1 MDALKDL
8 ISKER
13 PGSFFARFKKLH
25 AQWSKA
31 VRDFKVAATAWQSL
45 ADFTADA
52 PQSVQGSLNP
62 LKLEV
67 QKFRGLVEVGLKQQV
82 QSLIDQ
88 VPETE
93 LLKSLETEVV
103 ATAQALQGLP
113 RQFSEKLGDLKTG
126 LRQVIRQK
134 ELRALNRVLKA
145 NGKPVKAEPTPAAT
159 FGTTKARY
167 EAFNGQVSQEGAGF
181 FEGAGKVIHFGFW
194 VDISGDLEAGS
205 YDEDQHP
212 DHADA
217 IRELKEMKLIRSKLE
232 LR

>member
-1 MDALKDL
+1 
-8 ISKER
+8 
-13 PGSFFARFKKLH
+13 
-25 AQWSKA
+25 
-31 VRDFKVAATAWQSL
+31 
-45 ADFTADA
+45 
-52 PQSVQGSLNP
+52 
-62 LKLEV
+62 
-67 QKFRGLVEVGLKQQV
+67 
-82 QSLIDQ
+82 